1 MRTNPIVRNAIAC
14 YKKNELILA
23 SKLYSDALSNE
34 ISEAAYYK
42 MLERMCKNN
51 ELTKVAKG
59 VYCIPNISKYG
70 VVLPSEN
77 EIVSAFTKNNTGVTV
92 GYAMYNELR
101 LTTQIPKNVVI
112 FSSSLENM
120 SRKIR
125 NVQIK
130 QVRLHYSEKVKNMI
144 NCLEVLQNFY
154 NIQDL
159 NHHYFIKFI
168 EEFVSNYDTETF
180 QTVYAEL
187 AYKKSTIAFLRE
199 VLSFYN
205 IPNNLDRYL
214 SSLSTYKHP
223 RMEELYETAQAS

>member
-1 MRTNPIVRNAIAC
+1 MRTNPIVRNAIAH

-23 SKLYSDALSNE
+23 SKLYSDVLSNE

-59 VYCIPNISKYG
+59 IYCIPNISKYG
-70 VVLPSEN
+70 IVLPSES
-77 EIVSAFTKNNTGVTV
+77 EIVNAFTKNNTGITV
-92 GYAMYNELR
+92 GYTMYNQLR
-101 LTTQIPKNVVI
+101 LTTQIPKNVEI
-112 FSSSLENM
+112 LSSSLENM

-130 QVRLHYSEKVKNMI
+130 QVRLHYSEKVKSMI

-154 NIQDL
+154 TIQDL
-159 NHHYFIKFI
+159 NHHYFI
-168 EEFVSNYDTETF
+168 EFTKEIAANYDTETF
-180 QTVYAEL
+180 QIVHAEL
-187 AYKKSTIAFLRE
+187 TYKKSTIAFLRE
-199 VLSFYN
+199 VLRYYN
-205 IPNNLDRYL
+205 IPNNLDKYL

-223 RMEELYETAQAS
+223 RMEDLYETAQAS